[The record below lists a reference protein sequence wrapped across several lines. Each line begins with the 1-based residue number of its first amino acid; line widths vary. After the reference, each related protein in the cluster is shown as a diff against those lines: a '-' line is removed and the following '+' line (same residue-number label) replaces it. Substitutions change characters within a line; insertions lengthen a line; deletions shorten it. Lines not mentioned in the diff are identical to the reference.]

1 MGSNTLDDK
10 RAFVRAMF
18 SRIAPNYDL
27 ANRLMTFGMDQS
39 WRRRAAQVSLAQ
51 DAHEPLVLDLGTGTG
66 DQALMISTLNPH
78 AHIVGIDFTTEMMEL
93 AATKARRAGANP
105 TLSLVNGDSLDLPF
119 PGDTFNGICS
129 AFVLRNVASLDK
141 AFAEM
146 MRVAKPNAPIVA
158 LEITPPQQ
166 PIWRALFRL
175 YFFRLAPLLGGVVS
189 GDFPAYRY
197 LPYSLSI
204 FVSADELA
212 GIMTR
217 ASMHSVQYI
226 LLNLGTV
233 AIHFG
238 FK

>member
-1 MGSNTLDDK
+1 MVSNPMNDK

-27 ANRLMTFGMDQS
+27 ANRLMTFGMDQR
-39 WRRRAAQVSLAQ
+39 WRRRAAQVSLT
-51 DAHEPLVLDLGTGTG
+51 HETNKPLVLDLGTGTG
-66 DQALMISTLNPH
+66 DQAMMISTVNPH
-78 AHIVGIDFTTEMMEL
+78 AHIVGIDFTTEMMDL
-93 AATKARRAGANP
+93 ALTKARRAGITSA
-105 TLSLVNGDSLDLPF
+105 LSLVNGDSLDLPF
-119 PGDTFNGICS
+119 PGNTFNGICS
-129 AFVLRNVASLDK
+129 AFVLRNVASLDR

-146 MRVAKPNAPIVA
+146 VRVAKPNAPIVA

-166 PIWRALFRL
+166 PIWGTLFRL
-175 YFFRLAPLLGGVVS
+175 YFFRVAPLLGGLVS

-204 FVSADELA
+204 FISAEELA
-212 GIMTR
+212 GIMKSAGIR
-217 ASMHSVQYI
+217 NVQYI